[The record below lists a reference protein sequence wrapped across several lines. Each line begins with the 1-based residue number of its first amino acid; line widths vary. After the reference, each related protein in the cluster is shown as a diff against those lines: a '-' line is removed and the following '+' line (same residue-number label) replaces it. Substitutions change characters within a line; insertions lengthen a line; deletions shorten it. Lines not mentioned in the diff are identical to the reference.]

1 MSERFREEMMRRILG
16 VLLVVVLALMPFA
29 NSTLAAATPEATSM
43 ASPVAA
49 LDEDIT
55 FESGADTLYGS
66 LRIPDGVDA
75 PAPAVLIISGSG
87 PTDRDGNSP
96 GLLLGTNAHL
106 ADDLA
111 ELGVISFR
119 YDKLG
124 SGETGLG
131 SHADG
136 SGGDYEL
143 FLQEAWDAF
152 DVLAQRPEVDP
163 DRITVLGHSEGALF
177 ALDMATDTE
186 RDVRP
191 AGLILA
197 APLSIRYLDLLREQ
211 IGDAYADLVAAGQL
225 TDDQEKTLTGEL
237 DAAIDE
243 IRETG
248 ELTVTFSDPSVRQ
261 LFSSGNMQFL
271 YQADQRDPA
280 VLAGEVPAD
289 MPVMILHGAKDE
301 QVTTAQVDVLEQG
314 FIDSGHEQVTRVEI
328 EDANHIFQV
337 IAGEPNAAV
346 DYVNP
351 DLEFS
356 AEVAGALAAFF
367 ASA

>member
-1 MSERFREEMMRRILG
+1 MDKRLQEELMRRMLG
-16 VLLVVVLALMPFA
+16 VFLIVILALVPFA
-29 NSTLAAATPEATSM
+29 NTTLAATPEASPM
-43 ASPVAA
+43 ASPVAVQ
-49 LDEDIT
+49 DEDIP

-66 LRIPDGVDA
+66 LRIPDGLDA

-96 GLLLGTNAHL
+96 GLPLGTNAHM

-124 SGETGLG
+124 SGETGIG

-136 SGGDYEL
+136 SGIDYEL

-177 ALDMATDTE
+177 ALDMATDME
-186 RDVRP
+186 REVRP

-211 IGDAYADLVAAGQL
+211 IGDAYAELVAAGQL
-225 TDDQEKTLTGEL
+225 TDDQGKTLTGEL
-237 DAAIDE
+237 DAAINE

-248 ELTVTFSDPSVRQ
+248 ELTVTFSDPSGRQ
-261 LFSSGNMQFL
+261 LFSPGNVPFL

-280 VLAGEVPAD
+280 VLAGEIPAD
-289 MPVMILHGAKDE
+289 MPVLILHGAKDE
-301 QVTTAQVDVLEQG
+301 QVTVAQVDALEQG
-314 FIDSGHEQVTRVEI
+314 FVDSGHESVTRVEI

-337 IAGEPNAAV
+337 IAGEPNAVV
-346 DYVNP
+346 DYTNP
-351 DLEFS
+351 DLAFS
-356 AEVAGALAAFF
+356 PDVAEALAAYF
-367 ASA
+367 SGK